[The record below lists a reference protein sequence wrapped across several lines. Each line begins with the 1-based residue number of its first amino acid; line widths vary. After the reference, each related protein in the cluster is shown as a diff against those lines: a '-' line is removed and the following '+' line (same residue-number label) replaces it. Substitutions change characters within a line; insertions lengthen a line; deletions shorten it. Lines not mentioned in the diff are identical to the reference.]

1 MSRAQSWVLPTDDSH
16 RVTTLELLFDLVFV
30 FAFTQVTQLMA
41 DEPTA
46 VGAVRGL
53 VVLALLWWAWCSY
66 AWLGNQ
72 AQADEGLVRAT
83 FIVAMMAM
91 FVVALSIPE
100 AFDDLP
106 GGLFA
111 PFVLAACYAVVRL
124 MHLACYLVAAGDDR
138 GLRRQLLVTAIPVAM
153 ACGLLVAG
161 GVLGPPYQTVLWALA
176 LVVDY
181 GGIWLAGTSGW
192 RLPSPGHFAERH
204 GLIVIV
210 ALGESLVAIGVG
222 VAAQPVSTPVIVASI
237 LGVVVAVN
245 LWWLYFDVVAHVA
258 ERVLSRAQGTARTRL
273 ARDSYTYL
281 HFPIVISILFVA
293 LGLKKVLEYVSDAT
307 HHTLAEPLTGAP
319 LVALYCGVA
328 FHLLGHVGFRRRN
341 IGTWNPHRT
350 IAAALLLILLPVA
363 WRLPALASLALV
375 TGLLSALVAYELFRF
390 RQARDRVRHH
400 LPPGG

>member
-1 MSRAQSWVLPTDDSH
+1 MTRPQTWVLPTDATH

-41 DEPTA
+41 DEPTP

-72 AQADEGLVRAT
+72 ARADEGLVRAT

-100 AFDDLP
+100 SFEDLP

-124 MHLACYLVAAGDDR
+124 MHLGCYLVAAGDDK
-138 GLRRQLLVTAIPVAM
+138 GLRRQLWVTGIPVVAA
-153 ACGLLVAG
+153 ACLLVAG
-161 GVLGPPYQTVLWALA
+161 GAVGPPYQTALWALA

-181 GGIWLAGTSGW
+181 GGIWVTGTSGW

-222 VAAQPVSTPVIVASI
+222 VAAQPVSAPVIIASI

-258 ERVLSRAQGTARTRL
+258 EGVLARTEGDARSRL

-307 HHTLAEPLTGAP
+307 HHSLTEPLTGVP

-328 FHLLGHVGFRRRN
+328 VHLLGHVGFRRRN
-341 IGTWNPHRT
+341 VGTWNPHRT
-350 IAAALLLILLPVA
+350 IVAAALLVLLPVA
-363 WRLPALASLALV
+363 WRIPALAALAIV
-375 TGLLSALVAYELFRF
+375 AGLLSLLVGYELLRF
-390 RQARDRVRHH
+390 RQARDRVRHR
-400 LPPGG
+400 PSSG